1 MVIINETIRNVLNR
15 IFLVGI
21 SCNGDIPTIY
31 SQAIAALENLNNS
44 IVNINA
50 TSVNNAPFAWKRDKL
65 LILRVDN
72 LMFAYRR
79 KILQNGD
86 TIIIVEEVS
95 QNGIIVTES
104 ATKSILSLMERMEN
118 LYKK

>member
-1 MVIINETIRNVLNR
+1 
-15 IFLVGI
+15 
-21 SCNGDIPTIY
+21 
-31 SQAIAALENLNNS
+31 
-44 IVNINA
+44 
-50 TSVNNAPFAWKRDKL
+50 
-65 LILRVDN
+65 
-72 LMFAYRR
+72 MFAYRR